1 METAMTAAANIE
13 IFLASLGAGALL
25 AWSALRGAFVLIE
38 KAGAGAGRHF
48 TVRPAAPTG
57 AVALARAQALPRAK
71 QAHLR

>member
-38 KAGAGAGRHF
+38 KAGAGRHF